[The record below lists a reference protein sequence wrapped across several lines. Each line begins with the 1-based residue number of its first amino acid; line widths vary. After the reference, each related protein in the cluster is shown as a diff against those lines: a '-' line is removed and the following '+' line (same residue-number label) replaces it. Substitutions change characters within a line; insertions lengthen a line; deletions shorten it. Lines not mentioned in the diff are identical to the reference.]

1 MEDSNTQQKNVL
13 ISPDI
18 KPEDTLVSMTFG
30 KYNVSIGKILE
41 LKAKDP
47 KMGYRK
53 IGDALGVN
61 YKVIQRAYNSYLKLK
76 GNKENPGQK
85 LKNLEEGIYSPS
97 YRNHSLGRNFV
108 IGQMILSGY
117 VDMELKFKEKTA

>member
-1 MEDSNTQQKNVL
+1 MEDSNTPQKNVL
-13 ISPDI
+13 IDAV

-41 LKAKDP
+41 LKSKDS

-53 IGDALGVN
+53 IGAALGVN

-76 GNKENPGQK
+76 GNKDNPGK
-85 LKNLEEGIYSPS
+85 MKNLEEGIYSPS
-97 YRNHSLGRNFV
+97 YRDHSLGRNFV
-108 IGQMILSGY
+108 IGQMIVSGY
-117 VDMELKFKEKTA
+117 VDTELKYKGKTA